1 MYYLMDIMYS
11 HVIDDE
17 YYEMCTHAPQ
27 LTKSFF
33 IFSEVYRHPCI
44 DVADVVMLKVAGCA
58 KLYTYLLVASC
69 GMCV

>member
-1 MYYLMDIMYS
+1 MYYLMGIMHS
-11 HVIDDE
+11 HVID
-17 YYEMCTHAPQ
+17 EMCRRAPQ

-33 IFSEVYRHPCI
+33 IFWEVLPCI

>member
-11 HVIDDE
+11 HVIVDE

-33 IFSEVYRHPCI
+33 HFLGGVPCI
-44 DVADVVMLKVAGCA
+44 HVADVVMLKVAGCA
-58 KLYTYLLVASC
+58 NLYTYLLVASC